1 MDEIGSLLK
10 TTRESSG
17 VSIEEASKDV
27 EIKEEILQNI
37 ENGSIGCFKDI
48 FLLKEYIKNYAKY
61 LGLESD
67 KLIDEFNDYMF
78 EYTSKIPV
86 KEIEQKMKEI
96 KKEEEKEEKI
106 ISPYTMEVKNPK
118 KKIYI
123 IAYGVLILV
132 VFLIVVWSLKQLTL
146 NRISTNEISYVKE
159 QK

>member
-1 MDEIGSLLK
+1 
-10 TTRESSG
+10 
-17 VSIEEASKDV
+17 
-27 EIKEEILQNI
+27 
-37 ENGSIGCFKDI
+37 
-48 FLLKEYIKNYAKY
+48 
-61 LGLESD
+61 
-67 KLIDEFNDYMF
+67 MF